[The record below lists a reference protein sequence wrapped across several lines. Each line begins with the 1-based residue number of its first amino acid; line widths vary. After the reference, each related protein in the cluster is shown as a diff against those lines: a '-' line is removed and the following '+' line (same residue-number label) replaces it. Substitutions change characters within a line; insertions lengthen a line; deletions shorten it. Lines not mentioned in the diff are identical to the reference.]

1 MIQDNNLA
9 MFEEISNPL
18 DGVEEFLSGNDWIFN
33 RTSTDELTV
42 NVTGRAGT
50 YRMAFIWQEEFSA
63 MQFFCEYDLR
73 IPKERQE
80 LTGQA
85 LRVINERIWLGHFD
99 VPVDTGLPCF
109 RHTSLFRGW
118 THSSNAEHVGDL
130 VDIALSECE
139 RHHNIFRMLASSIG
153 LDSDVMSLVLS
164 DEAGQA

>member
-85 LRVINERIWLGHFD
+85 LRVINERIWLG
-99 VPVDTGLPCF
+99 
-109 RHTSLFRGW
+109 
-118 THSSNAEHVGDL
+118 
-130 VDIALSECE
+130 
-139 RHHNIFRMLASSIG
+139 
-153 LDSDVMSLVLS
+153 
-164 DEAGQA
+164 